1 MQFKDVIINRK
12 SIRDYQKT
20 TIEPEKIEY
29 ILDCARRAPS
39 WANTQCW
46 RFIVIKD
53 PATIQALSKVSL
65 INRWLKQAP
74 CIIIACADTT
84 ISGNK
89 NNIDYYTVDVAIAFE
104 HLILA
109 ATDQGLG
116 TCWIGGFNEKKI
128 KELLGIPPRVKVVA
142 MTPLGYPTEKTS
154 NSDKLKKTLIRST
167 KRKSLAELVHN
178 EKW

>member
-1 MQFKDVIINRK
+1 MEFKEVISRRNSVRK
-12 SIRDYQKT
+12 FLNT
-20 TIEPEKIEY
+20 MIEPEKIEY
-29 ILDCARRAPS
+29 ILDCARQAPS

-46 RFIVIKD
+46 RFIVIQNS
-53 PATIQALSKVSL
+53 ATIHALAKASI
-65 INRWLKQAP
+65 INRWLNKVP

-89 NNIDYYTVDVAIAFE
+89 NDIEYYTVDVAIAFE

-109 ATDQGLG
+109 ATDLGLG

-128 KELLGIPPRVKVVA
+128 KDLLGIPPRVKVVA
-142 MTPLGYPTEKTS
+142 MTPLGYPVAKPSTS
-154 NSDKLKKTLIRST
+154 NKVKKAMLRST
-167 KRKSLAELVHN
+167 TRKSLAELVHK

>member
-1 MQFKDVIINRK
+1 MEFKDVITNR
-12 SIRDYQKT
+12 SSVRAYQKT
-20 TIEPEKIEY
+20 SIEDEKIEY
-29 ILDCARRAPS
+29 VLNCARQAPS

-46 RFIVIKD
+46 RYIIITDSETIK
-53 PATIQALSKVSL
+53 ALAKASV

-74 CIIIACADTT
+74 CIIVACADTT

-89 NNIDYYTVDVAIAFE
+89 NDIEYYTVDVAIAFE

-109 ATDQGLG
+109 ATDVGLG

-128 KELLGIPPRVKVVA
+128 KDILGIPPRVKVVA
-142 MTPLGYPTEKTS
+142 MTPLGYPTEKQST
-154 NSDKLKKTLIRST
+154 SDKVKKTLIRST
-167 KRKSLAELVHN
+167 SRKSLAELVHK

>member
-1 MQFKDVIINRK
+1 MQFREVINKR
-12 SIRDYQKT
+12 SSTRDYKNT
-20 TIEPEKIEY
+20 PVEEEKIEY
-29 ILDCARRAPS
+29 ILDCARQAPS

-46 RFIVIKD
+46 RFI
-53 PATIQALSKVSL
+53 TIQNHETINELAKVSI

-84 ISGNK
+84 ASGNK
-89 NNIDYYTVDVAIAFE
+89 NNINYYTVDVAIAFE

-109 ATDQGLG
+109 ATDLGLG
-116 TCWIGGFNEKKI
+116 TCWIGGFDEKKI

-142 MTPLGYPTEKTS
+142 MTPLGYPAQKTS
-154 NSDKLKKTLIRST
+154 TSDKVKKALIRST
-167 KRKSLAELVHN
+167 SRKSLAELVHK